1 MKSFSKEWEE
11 IHRNQ
16 EWGKYPSKQLVRFI
30 ARNFYNKD
38 RKNIKILDFGC
49 GAGANTWFLAREG
62 FDVYAFDG
70 SESAVNRAKEYLN
83 KDGYNNVHFSVMDG
97 TELDYASDM
106 FDCVVDNVCIYANK
120 KVHIEIMY
128 KEVYERLKKGGKL
141 YSACFGEKTDGYG
154 TGKYIE
160 DNTYENIEKGPLEG
174 RAIAHFFTKDELKE
188 TLEVSG
194 FHNIIIDEM
203 VYTDNGISIQMLT
216 AKADK

>member
-16 EWGKYPSKQLVRFI
+16 EWGKYPSEQLVRFI

-83 KDGYNNVHFSVMDG
+83 KDGYNFCYGWNG
-97 TELDYASDM
+97 TRL
-106 FDCVVDNVCIYANK
+106 CIRY
-120 KVHIEIMY
+120 V
-128 KEVYERLKKGGKL
+128 
-141 YSACFGEKTDGYG
+141 
-154 TGKYIE
+154 
-160 DNTYENIEKGPLEG
+160 
-174 RAIAHFFTKDELKE
+174 
-188 TLEVSG
+188 
-194 FHNIIIDEM
+194 
-203 VYTDNGISIQMLT
+203 
-216 AKADK
+216 